1 MAVQKNKT
9 NKLTLKV
16 VTEVDAGGAKT
27 YAQRNIAN
35 LNPDLTDDDARE
47 SGTRLASLQ
56 THSLDSVRRTIS
68 YDIAAA

>member
-16 VTEVDAGGAKT
+16 VTEVDAGGTKT
-27 YAQRNIAN
+27 YAQRNIAH
-35 LNPDLTDDDARE
+35 LNPDLTDDDVRE

-56 THSLDSVRRTIS
+56 TYSLDSVRRTIS